1 MGLITNWTMVAHNNA
16 FDLEMIPELKEAENL
31 HLDML
36 RFARQIYKKGEVGH
50 KEQLLT
56 SHKSQELR
64 YWLNIKVDTGDLQAH
79 HYLFY
84 QTTNENNFLTCLFLL

>member
-36 RFARQIYKKGEVGH
+36 RFARQIYKKGEVD
-50 KEQLLT
+50 T
-56 SHKSQELR
+56 KSN
-64 YWLNIKVDTGDLQAH
+64 Y
-79 HYLFY
+79 
-84 QTTNENNFLTCLFLL
+84 